1 MEAQCAIQFDFSP
14 GGITFRRM
22 FERDLMPMPEV
33 NRWLGLAQASSMS
46 NGFSGISNM
55 SAPPL
60 SAAYRAI
67 QPAWRPITS
76 ITITRS

>member
-1 MEAQCAIQFDFSP
+1 MVPDSGTAPSATTTIENEL
-14 GGITFRRM
+14 TFMCRCRRC
-22 FERDLMPMPEV
+22 
-33 NRWLGLAQASSMS
+33 AQASSMS